1 MTHIQPGDAAGFAE
15 VARELLAEPR
25 FELTLQRVVDVAAES
40 IPGCDFAGV
49 SLRHDGTVST
59 PASSDPL
66 VDELDQAQY
75 DLQEGPCLDAI
86 WVEDIYRINDMAHE
100 QRWPNWAPR
109 AAAAGVNSVLSVRLA
124 TPAEVVGGLNMY
136 SRKVNAFD
144 DEALV
149 TAHIYATHAS
159 SALAVLHEVD
169 GLQTAL
175 QSRHTIGMAQGLLMH
190 RYGLDE
196 HSSFQVMRRLSS
208 HQNVK
213 LRDIAARVIDE
224 FNRTGSIA

>member
-1 MTHIQPGDAAGFAE
+1 MSPIQPDDAAGFAQ
-15 VARELLAEPR
+15 VARDLLAEPR
-25 FELTLQRVVDVAAES
+25 FEKTLQRVVDVAVETL
-40 IPGCDFAGV
+40 PGCDFAGV
-49 SLRHDGTVST
+49 SLRQNGTVST
-59 PASSDPL
+59 PASTDPL

-86 WVEDIYRINDMAHE
+86 WVDDIYRINDMTRE
-100 QRWPNWAPR
+100 ERWPNWAPR

-124 TPAEVVGGLNMY
+124 TQAEVVGGLNMY
-136 SRKVNAFD
+136 SRKIHAFD
-144 DEALV
+144 DEAIV
-149 TAHIYATHAS
+149 TAYIYATHAS

-175 QSRHTIGMAQGLLMH
+175 QTRHTIGMAQGLLMH

-196 HSSFQVMRRLSS
+196 QSSFQVMRRLSS
-208 HQNVK
+208 HQNIK

-224 FNRTGSIA
+224 FNQTGSLA